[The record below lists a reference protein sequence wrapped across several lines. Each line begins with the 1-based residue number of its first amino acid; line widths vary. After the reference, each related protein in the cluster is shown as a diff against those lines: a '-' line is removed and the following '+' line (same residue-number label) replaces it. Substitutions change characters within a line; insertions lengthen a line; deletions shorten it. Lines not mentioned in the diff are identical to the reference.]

1 MYDSTQV
8 YFWGCDPSPTA
19 TLILIFKYTRDSE
32 NPKVGHCTKLLES
45 GFKAFLEP
53 LKLKIFLR
61 RLRRR
66 KMSKMPIFGPKN
78 ALKTSISNVIF

>member
-32 NPKVGHCTKLLES
+32 NPKVGHCTKPLKP
-45 GFKAFLEP
+45 GFKAFLVPFKLLNFLETISTLEAP
-53 LKLKIFLR
+53 LKHPLD
-61 RLRRR
+61 
-66 KMSKMPIFGPKN
+66 SH
-78 ALKTSISNVIF
+78 